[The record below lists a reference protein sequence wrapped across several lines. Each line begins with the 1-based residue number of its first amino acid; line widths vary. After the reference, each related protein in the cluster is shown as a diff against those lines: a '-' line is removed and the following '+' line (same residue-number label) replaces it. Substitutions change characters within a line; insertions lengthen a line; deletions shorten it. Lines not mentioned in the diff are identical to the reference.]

1 MFGLKK
7 LFNKTPKRHLF
18 VDGKIVHMHMTV
30 TLKCTGAQGIVTGWK
45 TPEEAGGAGSVTV
58 KFDNINA
65 DYPPLAIG
73 AHWREIL

>member
-45 TPEEAGGAGSVTV
+45 TPEGGG
-58 KFDNINA
+58 
-65 DYPPLAIG
+65 
-73 AHWREIL
+73 RRR